1 MRNLTRRIV
10 CARSMPAICVAAI
23 AIGTSVTTSGLA
35 AMPRDFHIIY
45 VDAEAGD
52 DGDGTEWAT
61 PFKHL

>member
-1 MRNLTRRIV
+1 
-10 CARSMPAICVAAI
+10 MPAICVAAI